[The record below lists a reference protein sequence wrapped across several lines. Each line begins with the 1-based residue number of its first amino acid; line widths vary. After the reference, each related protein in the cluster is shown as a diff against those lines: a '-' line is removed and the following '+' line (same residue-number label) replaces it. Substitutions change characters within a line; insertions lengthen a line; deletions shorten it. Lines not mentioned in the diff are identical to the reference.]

1 MTAPIWMAFP
11 PEVHSTLLS
20 SGPGPGSLLAAGGAW
35 SSLSAEYA
43 SAADELTTVLAGA
56 QAAWE
61 GPTAEKYVAAHG
73 PYLSWLL
80 DSAEKSTV
88 AATMHQTAAGA
99 YTTALAAMPTLGELA
114 ANHAVHAALVATNF
128 FGINTIPIALN
139 EADYVRMWVQ
149 AATTMSTYQAVAGSA
164 LAAVPPTVPA
174 PQIVAPG
181 GEATAATTQ
190 SAAMAPA
197 SQSGSQLNS
206 ADASATQQ
214 AATSGSSWQDQL
226 AQLITN
232 YNMGFADPLA
242 KLFFPNGYPIDPMGF
257 VNSILP
263 FFSQIPGISPAL
275 ASALAWFVFHNLML
289 VLALAQTAPALM
301 MAAFPAV
308 AGAAAAGLAG
318 LAGLAG
324 VTGVA
329 GVAVPPAADMPAA
342 AAIPTPMGSAPAF
355 STATGVESSV
365 SNAPTTSSTAT
376 PSSAMPSGGGPA
388 GGGPEVGFGPTTGMT
403 EGFYAVNAAGLPA
416 QSSASSRARRG
427 TKESSSEDVDAAAP
441 AAGSAREQARARRRR
456 SAAMDR
462 GHRYEYMDYEPTVA
476 SEQGAGPLGF
486 AGTVRGDAVE
496 RGLARLGGDEFG
508 GGPRVPMVPGSWV
521 VDEERK

>member
-1 MTAPIWMAFP
+1 MAFP

-20 SGPGPGSLLAAGGAW
+20 SGPGPGSLLTAAGAW

-43 SAADELTTVLAGA
+43 SAADELTAVLAGA

-73 PYLSWLL
+73 PYLTWLL

-88 AATMHQTAAGA
+88 AATLHQTAAGA

-114 ANHAVHAALVATNF
+114 ANHAVHATLVATNF

-164 LAAVPPTVPA
+164 LAGVPPTVPA

-181 GEATAATTQ
+181 GETTSATTQ

-206 ADASATQQ
+206 ADTSATQQ

-242 KLFFPNGYPIDPMGF
+242 KLFFPNGYPVDPMGF
-257 VNSILP
+257 VNTILP
-263 FFSQIPGISPAL
+263 FFSQIPGISPVL

-289 VLALAQTAPALM
+289 VLALAQTAPVLL

-308 AGAAAAGLAG
+308 AGAATAGLAG

-324 VTGVA
+324 VPGVA
-329 GVAVPPAADMPAA
+329 GVAVPPAADMPGA
-342 AAIPTPMGSAPAF
+342 AAIPAPMGSAPAF
-355 STATGVESSV
+355 STATGVETSA
-365 SNAPTTSSTAT
+365 SNAPTTSSAT
-376 PSSAMPSGGGPA
+376 TSSAMPSGGGPA

-403 EGFYAVNAAGLPA
+403 EGFYAVSAAGLSA

-427 TKESSSEDVDAAAP
+427 TKESSSEDIDAAAP
-441 AAGSAREQARARRRR
+441 AAASAREQARARRRR
-456 SAAMDR
+456 AAAMDR

-476 SEQGAGPLGF
+476 SGQGAGSLGF
-486 AGTVRGDAVE
+486 AGTVRSDAAE
-496 RGLARLGGDEFG
+496 RAAGLATLEGDEFG
-508 GGPRVPMVPGSWV
+508 AGPRVPMVPGSWV